1 MAGALYSQ
9 HWHRVADLRLR
20 LRRHAHLHRHEYR
33 GKPWYVLHDTL
44 TGQVHRF
51 TPEAYQVIGRLDG
64 QRTLGEIWQQV
75 SASLGDAMPTQQE
88 MIGLIGRLHNANVL
102 AGHRDIDIGEL
113 SRRQRKLQRSK
124 WQQLIRSPLGI
135 RIPLLDPERFVAA
148 TYPLIKPLIGPF
160 GALLWLATV
169 SLALV
174 VAALH
179 WGALSENLADR
190 VLGID
195 NLLLMALVYPLIKAL
210 HELGHAWATKDA
222 GGEVHEIGIMLL
234 VFFPVPYV
242 DASAAAA
249 CPDKGKRMLVGAAG
263 ILVELFLAALAMLV
277 WAVAE
282 PGALR
287 SLMFNVMLIAGVS
300 TLLFNGNPL
309 LRFDAYYVL
318 ADWLEIPNL
327 GARANQ
333 QLGYAIKRYLLGRRD
348 VTGEAGSRRE
358 ALWLVL
364 YSVVSFA
371 YRLVIMVAIAVFVA
385 TRYLFVG
392 VLLALWSIFMTLVF
406 PALKLLKAMS
416 MDSRL
421 EGSRWRA
428 WSWLLATLATLG
440 VLLFALPLP
449 YATVVQGV
457 VDSAEPTH
465 VRLGASGQLSD
476 ILVEDGDPV
485 ARGDVLMR
493 LDAPELASEVSR
505 LEAQRREAELRL
517 QASVGEAQ
525 SVAMERENLELVE
538 QRLADARLRAAA
550 TLVTSPRDGQ
560 LLMPQ
565 GRPELGQFM
574 QRGESVAVVV
584 REEDLRVRAF
594 LPVHRRTVV
603 SERARGVTLRLPG
616 SDTEVVSS
624 LQWLSPRAT
633 HEVPSE
639 TLTREGGGPVA
650 LDPQARE
657 PLTAFRQHYLADFD
671 AQELIRQELPLLL
684 DGRVHVRIEHP
695 PEPIGYR
702 WWREL
707 RRHFLRLFD
716 R

>member
-1 MAGALYSQ
+1 MAGTLYSQ

-20 LRRHAHLHRHEYR
+20 LRRHASLHRHEYR

-124 WQQLIRSPLGI
+124 WQQVIRSPLGI

-148 TYPLIKPLIGPF
+148 TYPLVKPLIGPF
-160 GALLWLATV
+160 GAFLWLATV
-169 SLALV
+169 GLALV
-174 VAALH
+174 VATLH
-179 WGALSENLADR
+179 WQALTENLADR

-210 HELGHAWATKDA
+210 HELGHAWTTKDA

-249 CPDKGKRMLVGAAG
+249 CPEKGKRMLVGAAG

-277 WAVAE
+277 WAMAE

-327 GARANQ
+327 GSRANR

-358 ALWLVL
+358 AMWLVL
-364 YSVVSFA
+364 YSVMSFA

-392 VLLALWSIFMTLVF
+392 VLLALWSVFMTLVF
-406 PALKLLKAMS
+406 PALKLLKAIT

-421 EGSRWRA
+421 EGSRRRA
-428 WSWLLATLATLG
+428 WSWLLGTLAVLAL
-440 VLLFALPLP
+440 LLFALPLP

-465 VRLGASGQLSD
+465 VRLGASGRLND
-476 ILVEDGDPV
+476 ILVEDGDWV
-485 ARGDVLMR
+485 ERGDVLMH

-505 LEAQRREAELRL
+505 LEAQRREADLRL
-517 QASVGEAQ
+517 QASVREAQ

-538 QRLADARLRAAA
+538 ERLADARLRAAA
-550 TLVTSPRDGQ
+550 TLVTSPRDGR

-565 GRPELGQFM
+565 GRPELGQFL

-584 REEDLRVRAF
+584 RDEDLRVRAF
-594 LPVHRRTVV
+594 LPVHRRAAVN
-603 SERARGVTLRLPG
+603 ERAREVTLRLPG
-616 SDTEVVSS
+616 ADAEVASS

-633 HEVPSE
+633 REVPSE
-639 TLTREGGGPVA
+639 TLTREGGGPIA

-657 PLTAFRQHYLADFD
+657 PLIAFRQHYLADFD
-671 AQELIRQELPLLL
+671 ARGLIRQELPLRL
-684 DGRVHVRIEHP
+684 DERVYVRIEHP
-695 PEPIGYR
+695 PEPIGHR